1 MVSIKTLLILN
12 IIFLC
17 LLIIYYFRVEITGF
31 VPISESTQVSL
42 RIATREL
49 DLEVSMNEYSF
60 CPEDHANITNR
71 IENIGGPDLTG
82 NLTTYVFNPSG
93 GQFFSDSWENID
105 LDFEQ
110 IKYFNSY
117 LNFTLGDQRGRYE
130 VESHFYYLDNIA
142 NATTAFRFKSGTG
155 VLSLSPPYIEKTIKR
170 GDSGTEVVTMWL
182 RDACE
187 NTTVDVTINPSQI
200 SNLTNVSESNIFLS
214 PILMNSTLINF
225 TIPYDTPLGDY
236 LGSITFTS
244 NSQSINV
251 PITIHVIERDIEISI
266 TIEAPEEKVCRGDSA
281 QAEVNITK
289 NEPPGEILMN
299 TTYNVLDPNTVVISN
314 QTDQVLINKSVLT
327 HPRFTIPES
336 SEIGF
341 YTFIVSAQIYE
352 ATEQVSDIFE
362 VIDCEEPEPQGGGG
376 GGYPSA
382 PASAAPPPKY
392 SMDISLSTNVI
403 SSIAGSSESIFVIVN
418 NTGNIKLNSV
428 KLAIE
433 GVPPNWI
440 RVSPFEVDIPVSR
453 TQEYLVLFSV
463 PENAASGIYDIKIKA
478 VGKIESDTKT
488 LKLVIGKNP
497 EEVSSLLLEHM
508 ENLRTNANMLVELES
523 CLELSRVKILY
534 LEGEK
539 SREKGLSN
547 YRSKN
552 FEKSIDWFKHSINT
566 YIKVIDQTTLK
577 IEIKIEELKND
588 KIGIFPIIGLNE
600 QVRILEEYYL
610 ERNYSRLCEPI
621 QEINRLRKLSVIL
634 WITVL
639 LLFSVSALIGVILVK
654 RRRSSQRKQ
663 IIKRVKKRLGEFRIE
678 TIPNKEKPKKEK
690 TKEPQKSTDNESTNE
705 QQISQ

>member
-1 MVSIKTLLILN
+1 
-12 IIFLC
+12 
-17 LLIIYYFRVEITGF
+17 
-31 VPISESTQVSL
+31 
-42 RIATREL
+42 
-49 DLEVSMNEYSF
+49 
-60 CPEDHANITNR
+60 
-71 IENIGGPDLTG
+71 
-82 NLTTYVFNPSG
+82 
-93 GQFFSDSWENID
+93 
-105 LDFEQ
+105 
-110 IKYFNSY
+110 
-117 LNFTLGDQRGRYE
+117 
-130 VESHFYYLDNIA
+130 
-142 NATTAFRFKSGTG
+142 
-155 VLSLSPPYIEKTIKR
+155 
-170 GDSGTEVVTMWL
+170 
-182 RDACE
+182 
-187 NTTVDVTINPSQI
+187 
-200 SNLTNVSESNIFLS
+200 
-214 PILMNSTLINF
+214 
-225 TIPYDTPLGDY
+225 
-236 LGSITFTS
+236 
-244 NSQSINV
+244 
-251 PITIHVIERDIEISI
+251 
-266 TIEAPEEKVCRGDSA
+266 
-281 QAEVNITK
+281 
-289 NEPPGEILMN
+289 
-299 TTYNVLDPNTVVISN
+299 
-314 QTDQVLINKSVLT
+314 
-327 HPRFTIPES
+327 
-336 SEIGF
+336 
-341 YTFIVSAQIYE
+341 
-352 ATEQVSDIFE
+352 
-362 VIDCEEPEPQGGGG
+362 
-376 GGYPSA
+376 
-382 PASAAPPPKY
+382 
-392 SMDISLSTNVI
+392 
-403 SSIAGSSESIFVIVN
+403 
-418 NTGNIKLNSV
+418 
-428 KLAIE
+428 
-433 GVPPNWI
+433 
-440 RVSPFEVDIPVSR
+440 
-453 TQEYLVLFSV
+453 LVLFSV